1 MNILEA
7 MADLAL
13 FVTLALGPFLG
24 RPTSPGL
31 GRQGRANAPERRH
44 TPPAPF
50 ACIAIYPALPVLSR
64 QLSVLLNGPTNVA

>member
-24 RPTSPGL
+24 RPTSMPPYPFL
-31 GRQGRANAPERRH
+31 TSVAAIVCPPPGRA
-44 TPPAPF
+44 
-50 ACIAIYPALPVLSR
+50 
-64 QLSVLLNGPTNVA
+64 GPTNVTS